1 MVHVPAEVDRF
12 SRLIRR
18 IRPRA
23 AGSIHGRG
31 VAQAPGAHMN
41 TCWAPDW
48 LAIAYHEQTSSYS
61 PPGCSRAR
69 WARWNTG
76 KTLRSK
82 PRKRGVVQRNAFSVF
97 GVRRSAALWMM
108 TRHVH
113 FLRTQDRISTRCL
126 SGWSADRACARS
138 ESFLFNR
145 RSRGARPSS
154 DSIQKQSSL

>member
-97 GVRRSAALWMM
+97 PDFHGASEFFCKLLIFNLAIARFGVPIVKLA
-108 TRHVH
+108 HV
-113 FLRTQDRISTRCL
+113 
-126 SGWSADRACARS
+126 CAKEAQS
-138 ESFLFNR
+138 IGVCECSDNR
-145 RSRGARPSS
+145 Q
-154 DSIQKQSSL
+154 I